1 MTTCDSKTSLFN
13 AIKSPDMNVLILIGV
28 ADALARISS
37 QTISYALHGDWRAGF
52 LWLNPIYNKVI

>member
-1 MTTCDSKTSLFN
+1 MQMTTCDSKTSLFN

-37 QTISYALHGDWRAGF
+37 QTISYALHGDWRAR
-52 LWLNPIYNKVI
+52 LLA

>member
-1 MTTCDSKTSLFN
+1 MTTRDSKSSLFN

-37 QTISYALHGDWRAGF
+37 QTISYASAW
-52 LWLNPIYNKVI
+52 